1 MREREI
7 HDRPNENENK
17 ILFRCIY
24 DDDGSETENINT
36 THDNR
41 YRSSI
46 NNYVNGETS
55 IDSGTLERGGWRE
68 AGRGRGGR
76 AQIVKESVCVYVLK
90 FVQVSV

>member
-1 MREREI
+1 MRERQT
-7 HDRPNENENK
+7 HDEPNENENK

-24 DDDGSETENINT
+24 DDDGSETENINN

-55 IDSGTLERGGWRE
+55 IDSGTAVRGMRE
-68 AGRGRGGR
+68 GEGGR
-76 AQIVKESVCVYVLK
+76 AQIVKESVRVCMY
-90 FVQVSV
+90 